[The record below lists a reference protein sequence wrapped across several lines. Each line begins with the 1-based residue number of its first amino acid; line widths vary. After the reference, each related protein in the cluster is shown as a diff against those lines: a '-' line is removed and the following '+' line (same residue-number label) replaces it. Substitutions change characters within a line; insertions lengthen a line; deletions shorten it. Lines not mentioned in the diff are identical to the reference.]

1 MTTMKLSVET
11 RDRLRALAM
20 QGETLEDVVV
30 SALEVLEREAFWAA
44 VAEADASETEQER
57 AARLALD
64 EELDRMMDQLG

>member
-1 MTTMKLSVET
+1 MSAATS
-11 RDRLRALAM
+11 
-20 QGETLEDVVV
+20 GETPLHYVALMSMDDDLEE
-30 SALEVLEREAFWAA
+30 SAESFWAA